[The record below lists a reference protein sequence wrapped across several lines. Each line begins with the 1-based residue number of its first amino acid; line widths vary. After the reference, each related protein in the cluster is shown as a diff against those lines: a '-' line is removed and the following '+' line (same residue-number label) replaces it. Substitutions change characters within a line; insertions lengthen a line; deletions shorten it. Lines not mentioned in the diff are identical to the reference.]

1 MLTRERRAR
10 EAAEQVLAQE
20 RLKNAEEFR
29 RIADDRRMIAESRLA
44 MAESRRIVA
53 ESRRVVAEEALRKS
67 EEDRSLLLAEIERL
81 TRQLDNRRS
90 E

>member
-10 EAAEQVLAQE
+10 EAAERAQESAEQARQAAEQALAQE
-20 RLKNAEEFR
+20 RQKG
-29 RIADDRRMIAESRLA
+29 
-44 MAESRRIVA
+44 
-53 ESRRVVAEEALRKS
+53 

>member
-1 MLTRERRAR
+1 MITRERRAR
-10 EAAEQVLAQE
+10 EAAEQALAQE

-67 EEDRSLLLAEIERL
+67 EEERNWLLAEIERL
-81 TRQLDNRRS
+81 TRQLDDQRG

>member
-10 EAAEQVLAQE
+10 EAAEQALAQQ

-29 RIADDRRMIAESRLA
+29 RIAEDRRMIAESRLA

-67 EEDRSLLLAEIERL
+67 EEDQTRLLAEIESL
-81 TRQLDNRRS
+81 TRRLDNQQR